1 MVIVSAAAP
10 LTILES
16 ILAWSADRP
25 EWQRDALRRIVQQ
38 GKLGDRDIA
47 ELATL
52 CLAEHGLVQP
62 GGLAAL
68 PLEQKHLP
76 AHPGA
81 TNSVTLSG
89 MRNISGV
96 NHLAPG
102 QNLTFSAAGLTIVYG
117 ANGSGKSG
125 YARILKRI
133 CRTRNPGA
141 EILTNIYE
149 TPAFP

>member
-1 MVIVSAAAP
+1 MATVTAAP
-10 LTILES
+10 PVTILES
-16 ILAWSADRP
+16 ILAWSTDRP
-25 EWQRDALRRIVQQ
+25 LWQRDALRRIVQK
-38 GKLGDRDIA
+38 GKLDDSDIA
-47 ELATL
+47 ELAAL

-62 GGLAAL
+62 GGLVAS

-76 AHPGA
+76 AQPGA

-96 NHLAPG
+96 NYLAPG
-102 QNLTFSAAGLTIVYG
+102 QNLTFSALGLTIVYG